1 MYMPRISS
9 ATPLRRYRLGTY
21 RAVLLGDIESV
32 GAVAYL
38 YILYILAVVADG
50 APEPLLYVASE
61 VNALADADG
70 GSHFLGVFDERGH
83 GNGGASNEWADP
95 DLFAQKALSIALERL
110 DLSEPPE
117 QLV

>member
-1 MYMPRISS
+1 VYMPRISS
-9 ATPLRRYRLGTY
+9 ATPLRRYRLGTC

-38 YILYILAVVADG
+38 YIMAVVADG

-61 VNALADADG
+61 VNALADAAG

-83 GNGGASNEWADP
+83 GNGGASNEWADL

-110 DLSEPPE
+110 DLSELPE